1 MTDSPTVLI
10 RGRAAALDEAVREA
24 AALLHKSCCPVIA
37 GLGTCAAGAEA
48 AAALAAACGGALDH
62 ASSDALLHDLGAMR
76 EYGWIVATPLLARAR
91 ADTVLL
97 VGAGLDG
104 FALPPA
110 PSLDPG
116 APRRVL
122 RVSPD
127 ELLPKLGVLRAL
139 VAGRPVASGADPDG
153 ALAGL
158 ADTLRAARYGVAVWS
173 AGTMDEIEIEAL
185 CGLISDLNAK
195 TRWAG
200 LPLPAPGNA
209 EGVARALGWKTGFP
223 IRVGFARGHAEHDP
237 WRLDAARMVES
248 GEADAAIWVQAI
260 EPRPPP
266 WGRRLP
272 LVALMAPGAQFS
284 DPPEV
289 AITVGRPGVDH
300 DAVLFSGDVGALVAV
315 RAAAPREVPTVASIL
330 DGITAALRE
339 RAALRDRGAPC

>member
-1 MTDSPTVLI
+1 MIDSPLVLI
-10 RGRAAALDEAVREA
+10 RGCAAALEEAVREA
-24 AALLHKSCCPVIA
+24 AALLSAKTCPVIA

-48 AAALAAACGGALDH
+48 TASLAEACGATLDH
-62 ASSDALLHDLGAMR
+62 AHSDALLSDLGAMR

-97 VGAGLDG
+97 VGAGLDR
-104 FALPPA
+104 FALPPT
-110 PSLDPG
+110 PSLTPE

-122 RVSPD
+122 RLSPD
-127 ELLPKLGVLRAL
+127 GLLQRLGVVRAL

-153 ALAGL
+153 ALASL
-158 ADTLRAARYGVAVWS
+158 AETLRAARYGVAVWS
-173 AGTMDEIEIEAL
+173 GGTMEEIEVEAL

-223 IRVGFARGHAEHDP
+223 VRIGFGRGRAEHDP

-248 GEADAAIWVQAI
+248 GEADAAVWVQAI
-260 EPRPPP
+260 EPGPPP
-266 WGRRLP
+266 WERRIP
-272 LVALMAPGAQFS
+272 LVAVTAPGAQFAE
-284 DPPEV
+284 PPEV

-300 DAVLFSGDVGALVAV
+300 DAVLFSAEAGGLVAV
-315 RAAAPREVPTVASIL
+315 RAEVPRDVPTVASVL
-330 DGITAALRE
+330 NDITAALRE
-339 RAALRDRGAPC
+339 QAAPC